1 MSLGAGETTLLRM
14 VTAYSMIA
22 NGGKQVKSTLI
33 DRIQDRYGRTI
44 WQHDDRDCA
53 NCAAREWANQDEP
66 ELVDDRPQIVDPMTS
81 YQMIHIMEGVI
92 ERGTAMKLKVLN
104 RPIAGKTGTTN
115 DEKDAWFIGFTPDLA
130 VGVFIGF
137 DNPAPLGHGET
148 GGNVSAPVV
157 RDFFKVALADQ
168 PPIPFRAPPGIK
180 LVRVNLKTGLPAAP
194 GDPKAIM
201 EAFKP
206 TQEPLGA
213 VATDSDA
220 TQEGLAAEE
229 YGQAGPAQPI
239 PGVVPGQDAGP
250 PPPPAGPFPTP
261 GNDRALTSGTGGLY

>member
-1 MSLGAGETTLLRM
+1 
-14 VTAYSMIA
+14 
-22 NGGKQVKSTLI
+22 
-33 DRIQDRYGRTI
+33 
-44 WQHDDRDCA
+44 
-53 NCAAREWANQDEP
+53 
-66 ELVDDRPQIVDPMTS
+66 MTS

-157 RDFFKVALADQ
+157 RDFFKIALADQ
-168 PPIPFRAPPGIK
+168 PPIPFRVPPGIK

-194 GDPKAIM
+194 SDPKTIM

-206 TQEPLGA
+206 TQEPLGS
-213 VATDSDA
+213 VASDA
-220 TQEGLAAEE
+220 EAGQEGLAAEE
-229 YGQAGPAQPI
+229 YGQAGPPEANPGGI
-239 PGVVPGQDAGP
+239 PSPEPGP
-250 PPPPAGPFPTP
+250 PPPGPFAVP